1 MTETIFKFS
10 DGSTHNSPDTTLTSS
25 SYSPY
30 IPAGGSLTEVQ
41 VGTIVESIGDYCF
54 YERTSLTTVTFD
66 AESRVTSIGN
76 GCFEN
81 CSGLTSIII
90 PTSVET
96 LGSGAFQICTSLETV
111 TFDADSIVTSI
122 GDYCF
127 NYCSGLTSII
137 IPTSVQTLGSNAFAF
152 CTILETVTFDAG
164 SIVTS
169 IGYYCFYS
177 CSGLTSITIPS
188 LVNNIGS
195 RAFYDCTNLITF
207 TFDNQNTLT
216 SVGTSTFNN
225 DPAMSV
231 TYYNTANEANL
242 STASASLKSQ
252 FPSGSTYT
260 YNAGPSCFNK
270 GTNILTE
277 KGYVRIEDLKKGDL
291 VKTYLHGYKEI
302 TKIGKGFGK
311 NNNANKLL
319 NMHIYENVNFE
330 EPLIMTGGHSILVD
344 DLRIYKEEN
353 EKWFRGNTYKIDD
366 KYLLLATVSNDFV
379 EIKDGSEFE
388 YYHLVLENE
397 DENGQYG
404 IWANNVLT
412 ESASM
417 KWFVKECLKELSEM

>member
-1 MTETIFKFS
+1 M
-10 DGSTHNSPDTTLTSS
+10 NPTSK
-25 SYSPY
+25 
-30 IPAGGSLTEVQ
+30 V
-41 VGTIVESIGDYCF
+41 
-54 YERTSLTTVTFD
+54 TSL
-66 AESRVTSIGN
+66 GN
-76 GCFEN
+76 DCFR
-81 CSGLTSIII
+81 S
-90 PTSVET
+90 
-96 LGSGAFQICTSLETV
+96 CTS
-111 TFDADSIVTSI
+111 
-122 GDYCF
+122 
-127 NYCSGLTSII
+127 
-137 IPTSVQTLGSNAFAF
+137 
-152 CTILETVTFDAG
+152 
-164 SIVTS
+164 
-169 IGYYCFYS
+169 
-177 CSGLTSITIPS
+177 LTSITIPS
-188 LVNNIGS
+188 SVTTLGMFCFVSCIGLSSVTFESSSKVTSIGFACFTNCRGLSSFTIPSSVNSLGDNCFETCTGLVSVTFESTSKVTSLPVACFYSCTSLKTLTIPSSVISLGDSCFSTCTGLTSVTIPSLVTTLGNNLF
-195 RAFYDCTNLITF
+195 RDCSTLTSF
-207 TFDNQNTLT
+207 TFDNQKNLT
-216 SVGTSTFNN
+216 TIGTSTFNN

-252 FPSGSTYT
+252 FPSGSTFT

-417 KWFVKECLKELSEM
+417 KWFMNEGLKELSEM

>member
-1 MTETIFKFS
+1 
-10 DGSTHNSPDTTLTSS
+10 
-25 SYSPY
+25 
-30 IPAGGSLTEVQ
+30 
-41 VGTIVESIGDYCF
+41 
-54 YERTSLTTVTFD
+54 
-66 AESRVTSIGN
+66 
-76 GCFEN
+76 
-81 CSGLTSIII
+81 
-90 PTSVET
+90 
-96 LGSGAFQICTSLETV
+96 
-111 TFDADSIVTSI
+111 
-122 GDYCF
+122 
-127 NYCSGLTSII
+127 
-137 IPTSVQTLGSNAFAF
+137 
-152 CTILETVTFDAG
+152 
-164 SIVTS
+164 
-169 IGYYCFYS
+169 
-177 CSGLTSITIPS
+177 
-188 LVNNIGS
+188 
-195 RAFYDCTNLITF
+195 
-207 TFDNQNTLT
+207 
-216 SVGTSTFNN
+216 
-225 DPAMSV
+225 MSV

-353 EKWFRGNTYKIDD
+353 EKWFHGGTYKIDD
-366 KYLLLATVSNDFV
+366 KYLLLATVSKDFV

-397 DENGQYG
+397 DEKGQYG

-417 KWFVKECLKELSEM
+417 KWFMNEGLKELSEM